1 MESWTAALKFLRALF
16 YKTSTGGIMNIQDKL
31 ERILRELH
39 VMLSRAPA
47 SQLNEE
53 YVLIPK
59 KEMQKELGSLSQ
71 ALREMMDEYE
81 ATEQGRNRGELEAE
95 QRRMEIIRHANQQ
108 AQDIYAASVL
118 YSEDAL
124 GRIQTIME
132 EAEMAAREVLKRLNR
147 EMEEEKRVVR
157 SNQLELITQLED
169 MKDTAKYMKLIEERN
184 RELARAKAQKK
195 ENSQKRRYQRK
206 TEKDPDFQAI
216 TPEIKINEEYFE
228 KAGLTPEGIPKEP
241 EEKEIVYEKPV
252 IKVNP
257 EYFEKVRK
265 ESGEEKQK
273 EAGEESKEE
282 EKRQRFFSFGRK

>member
-1 MESWTAALKFLRALF
+1 
-16 YKTSTGGIMNIQDKL
+16 MNIQDKL

-39 VMLSRAPA
+39 VMLSRAPV
-47 SQLNEE
+47 SQINEE
-53 YVLIPK
+53 YVMIPK
-59 KEMQKELGSLSQ
+59 KEMQKELGNLSQ
-71 ALREMMDEYE
+71 AVREMMDEYE

-95 QRRMEIIRHANQQ
+95 KHRMEIIRDANQQ

-124 GRIQTIME
+124 GRIQVIMD
-132 EAEMAAREVLKRLNR
+132 EAELAAREVLKWLNR
-147 EMEEEKRVVR
+147 EMEEEKRIVR

-184 RELARAKAQKK
+184 RETARAKAQKK
-195 ENSQKRRYQRK
+195 ENRQTRRYQRK

-216 TPEIKINEEYFE
+216 TPDIKINEEYFE
-228 KAGLTPEGIPKEP
+228 KAGLTPEGLPKEI
-241 EEKEIVYEKPV
+241 EKEPVTETEPIYEKPV

-257 EYFEKVRK
+257 EYFEKIKK
-265 ESGEEKQK
+265 EAGGENPE
-273 EAGEESKEE
+273 EAGEESGAE

>member
-1 MESWTAALKFLRALF
+1 
-16 YKTSTGGIMNIQDKL
+16 MNIQDKL

-47 SQLNEE
+47 SQINEE

-59 KEMQKELGSLSQ
+59 KEMQRELGNLSQ
-71 ALREMMDEYE
+71 AVREMMDIYE
-81 ATEQGRNRGELEAE
+81 VTEQGRNRGELEAE
-95 QRRMEIIRHANQQ
+95 KHRMEIIRNANQQ

-124 GRIQTIME
+124 GRIQVIMD
-132 EAEMAAREVLKRLNR
+132 EAELAAREILKRLNR
-147 EMEEEKRVVR
+147 EMEEEKRIVR

-184 RELARAKAQKK
+184 REMARAKAQKK
-195 ENSQKRRYQRK
+195 ENKQPRKYQRK
-206 TEKDPDFQAI
+206 TDKEPEFKAI

-228 KAGLTPEGIPKEP
+228 KAGLTPEGLPKGMTEEP
-241 EEKEIVYEKPV
+241 ATETAEEEIVYEKPV

-257 EYFEKVRK
+257 EYFEKTK
-265 ESGEEKQK
+265 KG
-273 EAGEESKEE
+273 AGEENNEQNKEEGREE
-282 EKRQRFFSFGRK
+282 EKRQRFFSFGKK